1 MLEGWA
7 LATVMR
13 QYLAFPRQKWPFEK
27 VRMLYF
33 GLISNLWKAAQP
45 PTDRDA
51 VLGRRADAGETHV
64 ALLDG
69 SLRRSRN
76 SSLRSSDASP
86 VVFLSASVRVA
97 HPPGSQA
104 VRAWALLSRKASR
117 GERLLRSNYSFL
129 QNTHGSFQENMLP

>member
-1 MLEGWA
+1 
-7 LATVMR
+7 
-13 QYLAFPRQKWPFEK
+13 
-27 VRMLYF
+27 MLYF

-86 VVFLSASVRVA
+86 VVFLSASVRMA
-97 HPPGSQA
+97 HPPGLPGGQSLGAPFQ
-104 VRAWALLSRKASR
+104 KGFKR
-117 GERLLRSNYSFL
+117 G
-129 QNTHGSFQENMLP
+129 TPPKK